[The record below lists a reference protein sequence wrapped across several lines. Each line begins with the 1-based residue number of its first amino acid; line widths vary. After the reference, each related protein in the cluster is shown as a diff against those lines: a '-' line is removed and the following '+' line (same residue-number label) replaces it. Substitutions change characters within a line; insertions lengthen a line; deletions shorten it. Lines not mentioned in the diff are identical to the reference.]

1 MSIIRHIKCILR
13 RLEKFSA
20 AAAAAAATAETAAG
34 KKYLNSVKELVDK
47 LSTFR
52 EPFGEERVRI
62 NLHQLLPDSTHT
74 HAHAPTHTHTR
85 MHMRTHTHTRTCA
98 HTHIST
104 TYPHIIYSNLDDKGK
119 NLIGRRRITGCLN
132 S

>member
-1 MSIIRHIKCILR
+1 MCIIRHIKCILR
-13 RLEKFSA
+13 RLKKFSAA

-52 EPFGEERVRI
+52 KPFGEERVRI

-85 MHMRTHTHTRTCA
+85 MHMRTHTHTHMCTY
-98 HTHIST
+98 THIHNVPT
-104 TYPHIIYSNLDDKGK
+104 HNIQQF
-119 NLIGRRRITGCLN
+119 R
-132 S
+132 